1 MLHESGLGQGPLA
14 ARRGRGGP
22 MASANIGNIRASR
35 RRGAGQKV
43 RSRTLPATLAL

>member
-35 RRGAGQKV
+35 RRGRGGDGAGGGARV
-43 RSRTLPATLAL
+43 EI